1 MAQKCCVRPENFV
14 MQLGDVGNA
23 QALPFGR
30 PLDGVRVLAL
40 EQMQALP
47 WGTQL
52 LARLGADVVK
62 IEHPV
67 HGEAGRSAQPAIA
80 DPQGRPLGATFLRNN
95 LNKRCVGI
103 DLKSAEGRALVRRLV
118 PHYDIVCENFKP
130 GTLAAMGLDYPTLAA
145 DNPRLIYLS
154 ISGFGT
160 TLESP
165 YKSWPAYAAV
175 AEAMSG
181 VYEQARLPLRP
192 PVPNPVAGLGDT
204 GAGLFGVIGVL
215 AALQHRERIGRGQHI
230 DIAMLDAMLA
240 FGDFGP
246 NAWSLGLR
254 REPDQEFVQ
263 PGIYQGFRARDGWFI
278 VQVIREHQF
287 ERLARLIG
295 QAHWLDDERLRTRIG
310 WAQQL
315 EPVIRPGIETWAA
328 TRTKLQACAELAAAG
343 LAAGPCLHPA
353 ELATDPHVLAHD
365 ALVAVPRPDGNGEPI
380 LVAGNP
386 IKMSAVANGPD
397 RRMPWLGEHTDAVL
411 QSDLGLDS
419 TELARL
425 RGAGV
430 IG

>member
-1 MAQKCCVRPENFV
+1 
-14 MQLGDVGNA
+14 MQLGDIGNA
-23 QALPFGR
+23 QALPLGR

-62 IEHPV
+62 IEHPR
-67 HGEAGRSAQPAIA
+67 HGEAGRAAQPAIA

-95 LNKRCVGI
+95 LNKRSVGI
-103 DLKSAEGRALVRRLV
+103 DLKSAEGRALVRRLA
-118 PHYDIVCENFKP
+118 PHYDVVCENFKP
-130 GTLAAMGLDYPTLAA
+130 GALAALGLDYASLSA
-145 DNPRLIYLS
+145 DHPRLIYLS
-154 ISGFGT
+154 ISGFGAT
-160 TLESP
+160 RSSP
-165 YKSWPAYAAV
+165 YRDWPAYAAV

-181 VYEQARLPLRP
+181 VYEQARLPGQP

-204 GAGLFGVIGVL
+204 GTGLFGVIGVL
-215 AALQHRERIGRGQHI
+215 AALHHRERIGRGQHI

-254 REPDQEFVQ
+254 REPDQELVQ

-278 VQVIREHQF
+278 LQVIREHQF
-287 ERLARLIG
+287 ERLAHLIAH
-295 QAHWLDDERLRTRIG
+295 AHWLDDERLRTRIG
-310 WAQQL
+310 WARHL
-315 EPVIRPGIETWAA
+315 ESIIRPGIETWAA
-328 TRTKLQACAELAAAG
+328 TRSRTQACAELAAAG
-343 LAAGPCLHPA
+343 LAAGPCLHPS
-353 ELATDPHVLAHD
+353 ELACDAHVLERD
-365 ALVAVPRPDGNGEPI
+365 ALVAVPRPNGDGEPV

-386 IKMSAVANGPD
+386 IKMSAVADGPD

-411 QSDLGLDS
+411 QSDLGLDRA
-419 TELARL
+419 ELARL
-425 RGAGV
+425 RAAGV